1 MLENKIGSGS
11 AWQIIESAKRDVNGE
26 IDFLIS
32 EEVFGQLNWT
42 PGMDSDVLQSSVKAL
57 NRAEIIDAAVA
68 LFRKSYTKILDETLN
83 ELIE

>member
-11 AWQIIESAKRDVNGE
+11 AWQIIEAAKRDTRGE

-42 PGMDSDVLQSSVKAL
+42 PGMDSDVLESSVKAL
-57 NRAEIIDAAVA
+57 NRDEIIEAAVA
-68 LFRKSYTKILDETLN
+68 LFRKSFSRELHETLDEL
-83 ELIE
+83 LA